1 MSKHTSGELIMIF
14 CLSEIII
21 LNLCM
26 FPLYT
31 NEARSVELLGMLA
44 GSLGLF
50 RTREHA

>member
-1 MSKHTSGELIMIF
+1 MPNHTSGEVILIF
-14 CLSEIII
+14 GLSEIFI

-26 FPLYT
+26 FSFVI
-31 NEARSVELLGMLA
+31 NEARSVESLGMLA

>member
-14 CLSEIII
+14 LSEIII